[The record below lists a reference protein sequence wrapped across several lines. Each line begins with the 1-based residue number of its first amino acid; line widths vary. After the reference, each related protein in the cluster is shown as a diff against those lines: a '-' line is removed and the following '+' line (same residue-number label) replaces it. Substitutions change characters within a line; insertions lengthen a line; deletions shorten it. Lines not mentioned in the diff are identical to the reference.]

1 MIGGEGGGGG
11 GQNCHTR
18 AELPDTLK
26 YIYLLYVRVG
36 NYWAGRAAILT
47 TKLSY
52 IAGKQGGTDAAH
64 YIPLYCMFFI
74 FILKG
79 QAHEKKGFN
88 KGPF

>member
-1 MIGGEGGGGG
+1 M
-11 GQNCHTR
+11 
-18 AELPDTLK
+18 
-26 YIYLLYVRVG
+26 
-36 NYWAGRAAILT
+36 GRAAILT

-64 YIPLYCMFFI
+64 YIPLYGMIFI